1 MSGGIGFS
9 PAAVPNGKRV
19 GMNPLARMSIML
31 IVGLLIAGGA
41 FFGRRNSLPPPA
53 DAGAGNNAAAACGAG
68 SSAVFA
74 RAYLDAG
81 GAIDALGAV
90 DGGIYRAKL
99 ENELHL
105 HGCQVP

>member
-41 FFGRRNSLPPPA
+41 FFGRRQILFHRA
-53 DAGAGNNAAAACGAG
+53 DAAINNAAAACGAG